1 MGRQTRFFHLSSSQP
16 RHRRSRTAISRPR
29 KTDDHV
35 SALVHRDGSIKQIE
49 SRLLDEAF
57 LQDLI
62 GVNVDLEPSKS
73 GLTIVRDRLYAPKR
87 IILYHD
93 IGMEDTAVGNL
104 QIWCESRLRGRE
116 S

>member
-1 MGRQTRFFHLSSSQP
+1 MGRQTRFFHLSSSRHGIGARELRFP
-16 RHRRSRTAISRPR
+16 RSR